1 MILKRGIVPRELGSK
16 FRRDSDLPLK
26 LRFAASGHD
35 DTGTIRSLPNSLI
48 YDILHSKAL

>member
-1 MILKRGIVPRELGSK
+1 MLVILQVPLYERALVPNP
-16 FRRDSDLPLK
+16 FRDSDVPLMLK

-48 YDILHSKAL
+48 F